1 MPLKFKFTGKD
12 PEGFVVKHFEA
23 PLVHHRCR
31 AHDVNGARCERQTS
45 LGLDY
50 CWQHLQLQHLKIK
63 KEKNYGLGVI
73 AENPRRGKAALLFK
87 KNQPIIEYNGSPIS
101 PETLKHRY
109 GGFTAPYALAG
120 FESQVYDPKTK
131 RVRKVKLKAQDAAT
145 HRGIG
150 AMLNHAKGKKANA
163 FFGPIPARTQP
174 THTKQTK
181 YVVGVIADRDIH
193 NHEFL
198 HVDYGPMYNLNGAGA
213 LKGSRSFH
221 RTGF

>member
-1 MPLKFKFTGKD
+1 M
-12 PEGFVVKHFEA
+12 
-23 PLVHHRCR
+23 
-31 AHDVNGARCERQTS
+31 
-45 LGLDY
+45 
-50 CWQHLQLQHLKIK
+50 
-63 KEKNYGLGVI
+63 I

-150 AMLNHAKGKKANA
+150 SMLNHAKGKKANA

-174 THTKQTK
+174 VHAKRTK
-181 YVVGVIADRDIH
+181 YVVGYRLIADRDIH

-198 HVDYGPMYNLNGAGA
+198 HVDYGPGSAYNLNGEGA
-213 LKGSRSFH
+213 LKGSRSTH